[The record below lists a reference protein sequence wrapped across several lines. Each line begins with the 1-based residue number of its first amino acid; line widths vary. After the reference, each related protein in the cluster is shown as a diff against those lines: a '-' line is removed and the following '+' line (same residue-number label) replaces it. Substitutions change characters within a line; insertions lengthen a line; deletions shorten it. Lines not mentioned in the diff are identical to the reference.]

1 MRQRADLVLA
11 MTHAMSSAVEAVEL
25 ACSIAGTT
33 AVRAGSPFERH
44 LRDAQTLK
52 HHAFAAESRY
62 ETVGK
67 VYLGIPPD
75 FAATAL

>member
-1 MRQRADLVLA
+1 MEQRADLLLA

-33 AVRAGSPFERH
+33 AFRASSPFERYF
-44 LRDAQTLK
+44 RDAQTLK
-52 HHAFAAESRY
+52 HHVFAAESRY
-62 ETVGK
+62 GTVGK

-75 FAATAL
+75 FPAIAF

>member
-1 MRQRADLVLA
+1 
-11 MTHAMSSAVEAVEL
+11 
-25 ACSIAGTT
+25 
-33 AVRAGSPFERH
+33 
-44 LRDAQTLK
+44 LK